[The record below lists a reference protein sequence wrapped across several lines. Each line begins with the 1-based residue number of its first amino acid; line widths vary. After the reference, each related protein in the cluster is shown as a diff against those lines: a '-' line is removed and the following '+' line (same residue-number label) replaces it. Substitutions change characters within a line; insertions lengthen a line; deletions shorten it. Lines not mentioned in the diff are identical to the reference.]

1 MVKTYQTKHAG
12 LINVERGENPKEL
25 YAHQN
30 QAVKALERINKS
42 CFEGLLVLP
51 TGGGKTLTAVHW
63 LLRNFINNKKKVLWI
78 AHRHE
83 LLNQALE
90 TVKLSAYSSL
100 LSNVSGFRYRIISGH
115 PEHGRPVD
123 IKKEDDIIIAS
134 KDSLN
139 SGLDY
144 LLNNWVRYLPEILLI
159 VDEAHH
165 ATAKTY
171 RKLINAVKDNMQKRG
186 HQDGFKMLGLTAT
199 PLRTDENEK
208 GLLKLVFPNDIV
220 FSEHLR
226 NLINRGILAEPIF
239 ESLETKIPIKKK
251 LTPRDIKKIEDF
263 DKLPKDIAEEIAK
276 SYERN
281 LIIVNHYLKNRKK
294 YKPLLIFAID
304 VIHAI
309 ALNKM
314 FKHKGVNSDYVVSA
328 VQDSI
333 TGASIAVK
341 DNKEKIQKFR
351 NGELEVLINVEIL
364 TEGTDLP
371 NVQTVFLTR
380 PTASTILMTQMI
392 GRALRGQKA
401 EGTEK
406 AYVVSFIDE
415 WEDKINW
422 VNPEKL
428 HFGEDAEFIEKEI
441 PANNRIARLISIEM
455 IEEFARIMNDSID
468 TTQLEELEFLK
479 RVPVGIYRF
488 SIIPSNPDTEAIEPL
503 PKNYEVLLYD
513 DTEEA
518 YDNFV
523 NDLAVLCQGIDLKD
537 REILS
542 EKELENLLLTA
553 KKIYFPDCQSLL
565 GYRDEDVENIL
576 RFYAHTGE
584 KPEFLGFSERRKCD
598 LSVVARHIYDNSL
611 GGKAETEYIESLW
624 NDSKSFW
631 QVLFSNDQRYFLSQ
645 LAIEIN
651 KIKYPHLYNASR
663 QKPTVILDTVPL
675 EKLTLYEI
683 KYLDFHEYHKIREAV
698 FAKHTDAQG
707 FITCAISGF
716 KSKSRRYFQI
726 DHIKPM
732 SQGGLTTLDNLQVLS
747 RKAHGEKTRKD
758 NKKSAVVF

>member
-1 MVKTYQTKHAG
+1 MPTVQVEYAG
-12 LINVERGENPKEL
+12 RIEVQRGETPKEL
-25 YAHQN
+25 YFHQN
-30 QAVKALERINKS
+30 EAIKALNESNKDA
-42 CFEGLLVLP
+42 FEGLLVLP
-51 TGGGKTLTAVHW
+51 TGGGKTLTAIHW

-83 LLNQALE
+83 LLDQAFE
-90 TVKLSAYSSL
+90 TLRLSAYSSL

-115 PEHGRPVD
+115 PKHGRPVH
-123 IKKEDDIIIAS
+123 IEPSDDIIIAS

-144 LLNNWVRYLPEILLI
+144 LLKNWIGHLQEVILV

-171 RKLINAVKDNMQKRG
+171 SKLINAVKDDLKKRG
-186 HQDGFKMLGLTAT
+186 HENGFKMLGLTAT
-199 PLRTDENEK
+199 PFRTDESEK
-208 GLLKLVFPNDIV
+208 SLLKLVFPKDII

-239 ESLETKIPIKKK
+239 ENLKTKIEIKKK
-251 LTPRDIKKIEDF
+251 LTAREIKNIEDF

-281 LIIVNHYLKNRKK
+281 KIIVSHYINNREK

-309 ALNKM
+309 ALNKL
-314 FKHKGVNSDYVVSA
+314 FRDKGINSDYVVSA
-328 VQDSI
+328 VTDLT
-333 TGASIAVK
+333 TGTTVAAR

-401 EGTEK
+401 GGTEK
-406 AYVVSFIDE
+406 AYVVSFIDD

-428 HFGEDAEFIEKEI
+428 HFEDDAEFIEKDI
-441 PANNRIARLISIEM
+441 PSGNRTARLISIEM
-455 IEEFARIMNDSID
+455 IEEFARIMDESID
-468 TTQLEELEFLK
+468 TTGLEKLVFLK
-479 RVPVGIYRF
+479 RIPLGIYRF
-488 SIIPSNPDTEAIEPL
+488 SILEPSEGYEPK
-503 PKNYEVLLYD
+503 PTNYDVLLYD

-523 NDLAVLCQGIDLKD
+523 QDLKVLFQSIDLQD
-537 REILS
+537 REILTQVQ
-542 EKELENLLLTA
+542 LDLLLKIA
-553 KKIYFPDCQSLL
+553 KEIYFPDYQTLL
-565 GYRDEDVENIL
+565 GYRDEDVKNIL
-576 RFYAHTGE
+576 RFYAHKE
-584 KPEFLGFSERRKCD
+584 QKPEFLAFSERRKCD
-598 LSVVARHIYDNSL
+598 LSIVARHIYDNSL
-611 GGKAETEYIESLW
+611 GGRAEADYIKSLW
-624 NDSKSFW
+624 NDENSFW
-631 QVLFSNDQRYFLSQ
+631 QVLFSYNKLYFMKQ
-645 LAIEIN
+645 LAIEIL
-651 KIKYPHLYNASR
+651 KIAYPDIYGDYVVGAIPN
-663 QKPTVILDTVPL
+663 VIPDTISI

-683 KYLDFHEYHKIREAV
+683 KERDIIEYRKIKNAV
-698 FAKHTDAQG
+698 FAKHTDAKG
-707 FITCAISGF
+707 FITCVISGV
-716 KSKSRRYFQI
+716 KSQMRRDFQI
-726 DHIKPM
+726 DHIQPM
-732 SQGGLTTLDNLQVLS
+732 SQGGLTTIDNLQVLT
-747 RKAHGEKTRKD
+747 RKAHIQKTRRE
-758 NKKSAVVF
+758 NIRR

>member
-1 MVKTYQTKHAG
+1 MVQTHQTTYAG
-12 LINVERGENPKEL
+12 LIKVERGENPKEL

-30 QAVKALERINKS
+30 EAIKKLDEFNKGS
-42 CFEGLLVLP
+42 FEGLLVLP

-78 AHRHE
+78 AHRHQ
-83 LLNQALE
+83 LLDQALE
-90 TVKLSAYSSL
+90 TVQLSAYSSL

-115 PEHGRPVD
+115 PKHGRPVH
-123 IKKEDDIIIAS
+123 IESSDDIIIAS

-144 LLNNWVRYLPEILLI
+144 LLNNWVRHLPEILLI

-165 ATAKTY
+165 STAKTY
-171 RKLINAVKDNMQKRG
+171 RKLINAIKENMQKRG
-186 HQDGFKMLGLTAT
+186 RQDGFKMLGLTAT

-208 GLLKLVFPNDIV
+208 GLLKLVFPNDVI
-220 FSEHLR
+220 FSEDLR
-226 NLINRGILAEPIF
+226 NLINKRILAEPIF

-251 LTPRDIKKIEDF
+251 LTPTDIKKIEDF
-263 DKLPKDIAEEIAK
+263 DKLPKDIAKEIAE
-276 SYERN
+276 SYDRN
-281 LIIVNHYLKNRKK
+281 RIIIDHYLKNREK

-314 FKHKGVNSDYVVSA
+314 FKDKRINSDYVVAA

-341 DNKEKIQKFR
+341 DNREKIQKFR
-351 NGELEVLINVEIL
+351 DGKLEVLINVEIL

-401 EGTEK
+401 GGTEK
-406 AYVVSFIDE
+406 AYVVSLIDK

-428 HFGEDAEFIEKEI
+428 HFEEDAEFIEKEI

-455 IEEFARIMNDSID
+455 IEEFARIMDDSID
-468 TTQLEELEFLK
+468 TNKEETIIFLK

-488 SIIPSNPDTEAIEPL
+488 SISASAQDTEAIEPL

-513 DTEEA
+513 DAEEA

-523 NDLAVLCQGIDLKD
+523 NDLAVLCQSIDLKD

-542 EKELENLLLTA
+542 NEE
-553 KKIYFPDCQSLL
+553 
-565 GYRDEDVENIL
+565 
-576 RFYAHTGE
+576 
-584 KPEFLGFSERRKCD
+584 
-598 LSVVARHIYDNSL
+598 ARESIANC
-611 GGKAETEYIESLW
+611 KA
-624 NDSKSFW
+624 N
-631 QVLFSNDQRYFLSQ
+631 LFS
-645 LAIEIN
+645 
-651 KIKYPHLYNASR
+651 
-663 QKPTVILDTVPL
+663 
-675 EKLTLYEI
+675 
-683 KYLDFHEYHKIREAV
+683 
-698 FAKHTDAQG
+698 
-707 FITCAISGF
+707 
-716 KSKSRRYFQI
+716 
-726 DHIKPM
+726 
-732 SQGGLTTLDNLQVLS
+732 
-747 RKAHGEKTRKD
+747 
-758 NKKSAVVF
+758 

>member
-1 MVKTYQTKHAG
+1 MVRTYLATDAG
-12 LINVERGENPKEL
+12 LIKVERGENPKEL

-30 QAVKALERINKS
+30 QAIQALDRINKNS
-42 CFEGLLVLP
+42 FEGLLVLP

-83 LLNQALE
+83 LLDQALE
-90 TVKLSAYSSL
+90 TVQLSAYSSL
-100 LSNVSGFRYRIISGH
+100 LSNSNVSEFRYRIISGH
-115 PEHGRPVD
+115 PKHGRPVH
-123 IKKEDDIIIAS
+123 IAPSDDIIIAS

-144 LLNNWVRYLPEILLI
+144 LLNNWVRYSPEILLV

-171 RKLINAVKDNMQKRG
+171 RKLINSVKEEMQKRG

-199 PLRTDENEK
+199 PFRTDENEK
-208 GLLKLVFPNDIV
+208 GLLRLVFPNDII

-239 ESLETKIPIKKK
+239 ESLETKIPIKKN
-251 LTPRDIKKIEDF
+251 LTPKEIKKIEDF
-263 DKLPKDIAEEIAK
+263 DKLPKHIAEEIAK
-276 SYERN
+276 SYDRN
-281 LIIVNHYLKNRKK
+281 KIIIDHYLKNREK

-314 FKHKGVNSDYVVSA
+314 FRDKKINSDYVVS
-328 VQDSI
+328 S
-333 TGASIAVK
+333 VK
-341 DNKEKIQKFR
+341 DANTGTTVSAKENSEKIKKFR
-351 NGELEVLINVEIL
+351 NGELEVLINVEML

-371 NVQTVFLTR
+371 NIQTVFLTR

-406 AYVVSFIDE
+406 AYIVSFIDE

-422 VNPEKL
+422 VNPGNLDPE
-428 HFGEDAEFIEKEI
+428 EDAKFVDKEI

-455 IEEFARIMNDSID
+455 IEEFARLMDDTNDNSGIIIID
-468 TTQLEELEFLK
+468 FIK
-479 RVPVGIYRF
+479 RVPVGIYHF
-488 SIIPSNPDTEAIEPL
+488 SILEPSEDSEGFEPIPR
-503 PKNYEVLLYD
+503 NYDVLLYD

-518 YDNFV
+518 YDNFIS
-523 NDLAVLCQGIDLKD
+523 DLEFIFQEVDLQD
-537 REILS
+537 REILTKS
-542 EKELENLLLTA
+542 ELEYLLQTV
-553 KKIYFPDCQSLL
+553 KQTYFPDCQTLL

-576 RFYAHTGE
+576 RFYAQ
-584 KPEFLGFSERRKCD
+584 KQIPPEFLAFSERRKCD
-598 LSVVARHIYDNSL
+598 LSIVARHIYDNSL
-611 GGKAETEYIESLW
+611 GGKAKTDYIDSLW
-624 NDSKSFW
+624 NDQKSFW
-631 QVLFSNDQRYFLSQ
+631 QVLFSYKKLYFKNQ
-645 LAIEIN
+645 LHIETL
-651 KIKYPHLYNASR
+651 KIEGEYPNVVVSI
-663 QKPTVILDTVPL
+663 PTVIPDDVPI
-675 EKLTLYEI
+675 EKLTLYQI
-683 KYLDFHEYHKIREAV
+683 KERDILEYKKIKQAVLD
-698 FAKHTDAQG
+698 KHTDARG

-716 KSKSRRYFQI
+716 KNKLRRYFQI

-747 RKAHGEKTRKD
+747 RKAHVEKTRKD
-758 NKKSAVVF
+758 NKK